1 MDIHATKAVRV
12 EELTFDGFLID
23 MDGTLID
30 TTAAV
35 TKHWADVGKQIGVDP
50 ALILETSHGRRSM
63 DVLKIVAPEFA
74 TWDFVRNIESAIP
87 KNHGHLAMQI
97 PGAFDFLT
105 ALTSHLAPWTL
116 VTSSSSALVLA
127 WQRILRLPLPEPELL
142 ITAESVQNGKPDPAC
157 YILGREIL
165 RLNNKTPGI
174 LVVEDSPAGIRAG
187 KAANCWVVGL
197 LTSHSEEQIAAAGPD
212 WIIQD
217 LKSVKVL
224 RKDGGKVII
233 ELHSRA

>member
-1 MDIHATKAVRV
+1 MDIPATKAVRI
-12 EELTFDGFLID
+12 EELAFDGFLID

-30 TTAAV
+30 TTAAI
-35 TKHWADVGKQIGVDP
+35 TRHWAD
-50 ALILETSHGRRSM
+50 M

-74 TWDFVRNIESAIP
+74 TWDS
-87 KNHGHLAMQI
+87 
-97 PGAFDFLT
+97 
-105 ALTSHLAPWTL
+105 
-116 VTSSSSALVLA
+116 LVLA
-127 WQRILRLPLPEPELL
+127 WHKILRLPLPEPELL

-157 YILGREIL
+157 YNLGREIL
-165 RLNNKTPGI
+165 RLNNKAPDI

-197 LTSHSEEQIAAAGPD
+197 LTSHSKEQIAAAGPD

-217 LKSVKVL
+217 LTSVKVL
-224 RKDGGKVII
+224 KKHEGKVII